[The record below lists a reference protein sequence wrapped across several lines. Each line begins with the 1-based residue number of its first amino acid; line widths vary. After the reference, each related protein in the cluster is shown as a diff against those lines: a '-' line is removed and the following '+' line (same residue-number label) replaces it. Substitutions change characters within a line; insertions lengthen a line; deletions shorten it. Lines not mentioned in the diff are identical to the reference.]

1 MHRGITKW
9 TNGTKRG
16 SVVLVL
22 SAAVLVIVIDAR
34 ATGWAGMARAGF
46 TTKPTEITEG
56 FWEVDGA
63 RGGISRRRGDTE
75 VSAMGSGLVGN
86 FVCGVG
92 LG

>member
-1 MHRGITKW
+1 M
-9 TNGTKRG
+9 
-16 SVVLVL
+16 LVL
-22 SAAVLVIVIDAR
+22 SEAVLVIVIDAR
-34 ATGWAGMARAGF
+34 DAGRAGMARAGF

-56 FWEVDGA
+56 FWEGDGA

-75 VSAMGSGLVGN
+75 VSARGSGLVRN